1 MIIKLSGVKIPAAL
15 LLLTLTAAST
25 VCTVPATA
33 AAAVDAGQLV
43 TTQVGDRTFY
53 ADGTVEVAVDA
64 GTMSLGQCATG
75 QFCVWSQANY
85 MGSFRYKTG
94 TGAKALG
101 GTVGSFWNNRSTVAR
116 LYNNDSSASVC
127 VENGAKKASVAASY
141 ASAETVSLSS
151 SASC

>member
-1 MIIKLSGVKIPAAL
+1 MTITLAKA
-15 LLLTLTAAST
+15 LTLVTLAVTATIGTGSVAVADTSE
-25 VCTVPATA
+25 VVTA
-33 AAAVDAGQLV
+33 
-43 TTQVGDRTFY
+43 QVGNRTFY

-64 GTMSLGQCATG
+64 GTMSLGQCAAD

-85 MGSFRYKTG
+85 QGSFRYKTG

-127 VENGAKKASVAASY
+127 YENGVKKASVTTSY
-141 ASAETVSLSS
+141 SSAETVSLSS